1 MELIDNI
8 TRLLGDDLKATL
20 KPKAR
25 LKIAAS
31 CFSMYAFEALKAEL
45 EKIDELGFIFTS
57 PTFTASEVTDKI
69 RKERKEFHIPKL
81 DRERSLYGSEFEIQ
95 LRNKLT
101 QRAIAKECADW
112 MRRKARFKSN
122 RTKAP
127 MQPFAVVQ
135 ATGADTAYMPL
146 HGFTAV
152 DLGYQQ
158 GNAVS
163 NLVNKMDEPA
173 FAATYL
179 SLFDQIWNDPE
190 KLEDVTE
197 QICEHIES
205 VYQENS
211 PESIYFLM
219 LYNIFNEFLDEIDED
234 VLPND
239 RTGYQDTLIWN
250 KLFNYQRDA
259 ATGIINKLET
269 YSGCILAD
277 SVGLGKTFTALAV
290 VKYYELRNKSV
301 LVLCPKKLA
310 DNWLN
315 YNRNLKTNI
324 FAKDRFNYDVLCHT
338 DLSRTSGESFGTPLN
353 RINWGNYDLVV
364 IDESHNFRN
373 NDAYKDKETRYQK
386 LMNKVIKEGVK
397 TKVLMLSATPVNNRF
412 ADLRNQLALAYEG
425 DSEILSKK
433 LKAGKSVEEI
443 FRGAQTAFNNWAKLP
458 PEKRTA
464 RAILDSLDFDFFELL
479 DCVTIARSRKHIQTF
494 YDTTDIGQ
502 FPERR
507 KPLSYHSPLTARAD
521 VMGFNEIFAR
531 LSLLKLAVYAPV
543 SYILPSRLKKYEEAY
558 DTKVANKQIFKQA
571 DREAGLQALMTVNLL
586 KRLESS
592 VESFRLTLNALRRNH
607 QGTLARIA
615 SFNQLGVSASVG
627 DLTEVLA
634 NLEGDDDE
642 LPILDDE
649 TGEIGGKVKIS
660 LVDMDL
666 PSWERDLKGD
676 LELIDTLLASMN
688 KITPEDDAKLQH
700 LKAHVLEK
708 IAKPINPGNK
718 KVLIFTAFADTAD
731 YLYANLAPV
740 LQEAH
745 GLHTAKVTGKGA
757 PKSTLK
763 KGYDFQEL
771 LTLFSPRSKEKAVV
785 LPGESAE
792 VDLLIGTDCISEGQN
807 LQDCDYL
814 INYDIHWN
822 PVRII
827 QRFGRVDRIGS
838 PNTSIQLVNYWPDIT
853 LDEYINL
860 KDRVESRMMIADVT
874 ATGDDNVLSAQAN
887 DVSYRKE
894 QLRRL
899 QEEVIELEDLKTG
912 VSITDLGLNDFRMDL
927 LNYVKEHGEL
937 KNVPNGMHAVVPA
950 KPAMGLHPG
959 VIFTLR
965 NLNTGVNVN
974 QHNRL
979 HPYYLVYI
987 DRAGNVVHDHTEVKR
1002 LLDLAR
1008 TCCKGQEKPIPQATQ
1023 LFNEETAEGRQMQV
1037 YSDLLGKAIRSM
1049 IEVKEEKDLDSLF
1062 SGGKTTAL
1070 TNTISGLDDFELITF
1085 LVIQEAG

>member
-20 KPKAR
+20 KPKSR

-45 EKIDELGFIFTS
+45 EKIDELSFIFTS
-57 PTFTASEVTDKI
+57 PTFTASEVTDRI

-135 ATGADTAYMPL
+135 ANGADTAYMPL

-190 KLEDVTE
+190 KLEDVTT
-197 QICEHIES
+197 QICEHIAS

-239 RTGYQDTLIWN
+239 RTGYQDTLIWK

-433 LKAGKSVEEI
+433 LKTGKSVEEI

-458 PEKRTA
+458 PEERTA

-479 DCVTIARSRKHIQTF
+479 DSVTIARSRKHIQTF
-494 YDTTDIGQ
+494 YDTKDIGQ

-507 KPLSYHSPLTARAD
+507 KPLSYHSPLTARTD
-521 VMGFNEIFAR
+521 VMGFNDIFAQ
-531 LSLLKLAVYAPV
+531 LSLLKLSVYAPV

-558 DTKVANKQIFKQA
+558 DTKVGGKGPLKQA
-571 DREAGLQALMTVNLL
+571 DREKSLQALMTVNLL

-607 QGTLARIA
+607 QGTLAKIA
-615 SFNQLGVSASVG
+615 TFNQSGASASVI
-627 DLTEVLA
+627 VA
-634 NLEGDDDE
+634 
-642 LPILDDE
+642 
-649 TGEIGGKVKIS
+649 
-660 LVDMDL
+660 
-666 PSWERDLKGD
+666 
-676 LELIDTLLASMN
+676 A
-688 KITPEDDAKLQH
+688 
-700 LKAHVLEK
+700 
-708 IAKPINPGNK
+708 
-718 KVLIFTAFADTAD
+718 
-731 YLYANLAPV
+731 
-740 LQEAH
+740 
-745 GLHTAKVTGKGA
+745 
-757 PKSTLK
+757 
-763 KGYDFQEL
+763 
-771 LTLFSPRSKEKAVV
+771 
-785 LPGESAE
+785 
-792 VDLLIGTDCISEGQN
+792 
-807 LQDCDYL
+807 
-814 INYDIHWN
+814 
-822 PVRII
+822 
-827 QRFGRVDRIGS
+827 
-838 PNTSIQLVNYWPDIT
+838 
-853 LDEYINL
+853 
-860 KDRVESRMMIADVT
+860 
-874 ATGDDNVLSAQAN
+874 
-887 DVSYRKE
+887 
-894 QLRRL
+894 
-899 QEEVIELEDLKTG
+899 
-912 VSITDLGLNDFRMDL
+912 
-927 LNYVKEHGEL
+927 
-937 KNVPNGMHAVVPA
+937 
-950 KPAMGLHPG
+950 
-959 VIFTLR
+959 
-965 NLNTGVNVN
+965 
-974 QHNRL
+974 
-979 HPYYLVYI
+979 
-987 DRAGNVVHDHTEVKR
+987 
-1002 LLDLAR
+1002 
-1008 TCCKGQEKPIPQATQ
+1008 
-1023 LFNEETAEGRQMQV
+1023 
-1037 YSDLLGKAIRSM
+1037 
-1049 IEVKEEKDLDSLF
+1049 
-1062 SGGKTTAL
+1062 
-1070 TNTISGLDDFELITF
+1070 
-1085 LVIQEAG
+1085 